1 MIASLIARLT
11 GLFGRKPGPAS
22 ARVSH
27 AASPPP
33 AAPKRPEANKSLIM
47 TLQDGIR
54 SMHKC
59 ESVHVESLPMN
70 VDAGGK
76 IIWQG
81 RVEVFT
87 LNGHPKA
94 KRCYAWMHPPARPT
108 QCKVVLEIP
117 PIDSPR
123 KAVYSTV
130 LRDSGNDLSFSTSS
144 QFLAA
149 VKTVA
154 RRDPRG

>member
-11 GLFGRKPGPAS
+11 GLFSRKPVPAQ
-22 ARVSH
+22 ARVSPS
-27 AASPPP
+27 APPSQ
-33 AAPKRPEANKSLIM
+33 AAPNRPDANKSLIM
-47 TLQDGIR
+47 TLQDKIR
-54 SMHKC
+54 SVHKC
-59 ESVHVESLPMN
+59 ESVHAESLPLN

-87 LNGHPKA
+87 LKGHPKA

-130 LRDSGNDLSFSTSS
+130 LKESGNDLSFSTSS

-149 VKTVA
+149 VKTTV